1 MRGNKHRSK
10 TLSLL
15 EFTVANSP
23 QANPENVKRSLLCE
37 RTNRPGLI
45 FLGLECPLVNQL
57 LENACGHIQNSKQHF
72 QPDDGVFRT
81 KRKSALSNLFKS
93 KQLKPNNSILHA
105 FNKQNF
111 TYVLKP
117 LLKNAQ
123 QEIICE
129 KTLGSKTNISC

>member
-15 EFTVANSP
+15 EFTVAKSP

-105 FNKQNF
+105 FNKQN
-111 TYVLKP
+111 YVCPQALV
-117 LLKNAQ
+117 KNAH
-123 QEIICE
+123 QEIICV
-129 KTLGSKTNISC
+129 KTLESKANISC